1 MKSPN
6 HKIQH
11 NKEKVILI
19 PKKDG
24 EQDNKKLKDKRSR
37 RERG

>member
-1 MKSPN
+1 MRNPN
-6 HKIQH
+6 YKQDK

-19 PKKDG
+19 PKKHH
-24 EQDNKKLKDKRSR
+24 EQDNKELKDKRSR